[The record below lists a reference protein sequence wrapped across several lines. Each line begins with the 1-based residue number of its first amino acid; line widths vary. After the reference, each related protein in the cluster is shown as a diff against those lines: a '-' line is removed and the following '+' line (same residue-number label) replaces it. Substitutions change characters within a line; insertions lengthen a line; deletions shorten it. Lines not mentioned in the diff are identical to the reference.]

1 MCQDE
6 VKSVATSYKWIHN
19 QITKG
24 LSSIG
29 EVETWLEGLK
39 TYKSVTNTL

>member
-24 LSSIG
+24 LSKEHNYEASTKTSQK
-29 EVETWLEGLK
+29 VDLES
-39 TYKSVTNTL
+39 T